1 MVACCLLV
9 EADELGYGNEEKK
22 KRLEVKRRP
31 IIGTLCE
38 MKEGNKGR
46 LQ

>member
-22 KRLEVKRRP
+22 KDWRRRGAQLLEHFAR
-31 IIGTLCE
+31 
-38 MKEGNKGR
+38 
-46 LQ
+46 

>member
-22 KRLEVKRRP
+22 KLEVARRP